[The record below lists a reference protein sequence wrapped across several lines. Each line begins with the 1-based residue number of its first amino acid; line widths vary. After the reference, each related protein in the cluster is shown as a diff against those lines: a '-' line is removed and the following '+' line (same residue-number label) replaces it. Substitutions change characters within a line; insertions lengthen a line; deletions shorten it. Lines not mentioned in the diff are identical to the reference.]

1 MRVLVVGGRRWRLVE
16 DVTRARRAEELS
28 RGFAAAGH
36 EVALVAPAV
45 RAAPALRKVSAT
57 LGDALH
63 ERDVAVTVRRLE
75 PHVALVCGLGAGTSA
90 RLPWMLA
97 ALGIPCAVEVEL
109 AALVC
114 HRGDLR
120 FMGREACAVFDDPA
134 RCAACCSARA
144 PGGLSA
150 LGAAGARSFGWL
162 RASSPFPSE
171 ARLRHRRDELL
182 AALEDV
188 QLVLAESELERQR
201 VIAFGV
207 ETRRVR
213 VGAGCAAA
221 DLIQHL
227 HEIARA

>member
-1 MRVLVVGGRRWRLVE
+1 MRVLIVGGRRWRLVE
-16 DVTRARRAEELS
+16 DATRAQRAEELN

-36 EVALVAPAV
+36 EVAFVAPAV
-45 RAAPALRKVSAT
+45 RAAPSFRKVSAT
-57 LGDALH
+57 LGDSLH
-63 ERDVAVTVRRLE
+63 ERDVAATVRRLE

-109 AALVC
+109 AAIAC

-120 FMGREACAVFDDPA
+120 FMGREACTVFDDPA

-150 LGAAGARSFGWL
+150 LGAAGARGLGWL

-171 ARLRHRRDELL
+171 AGLRHRRDEVL
-182 AALEDV
+182 AALEDAR
-188 QLVLAESELERQR
+188 LVLVEGEAAQRQ

-207 ETRRVR
+207 EPRRVR

-221 DLIQHL
+221 DLAPHL

>member
-1 MRVLVVGGRRWRLVE
+1 MRVLIVGGRRWRLVE
-16 DVTRARRAEELS
+16 DATRAQRAEELT

-45 RAAPALRKVSAT
+45 RAAPAFRKVSAT
-57 LGDALH
+57 LGDSLH
-63 ERDVAVTVRRLE
+63 ERDVAATVRRLE

-90 RLPWMLA
+90 RLPWLLA

-109 AALVC
+109 AAIAC

-120 FMGREACAVFDDPA
+120 FMGREACTVFDDPA

-150 LGAAGARSFGWL
+150 LGAAGARSLGWL

-182 AALEDV
+182 AALEDAR
-188 QLVLAESELERQR
+188 LVFVEGEAAQRQ

-207 ETRRVR
+207 EARRVR

-221 DLIQHL
+221 DLAPHL
-227 HEIARA
+227 REIARA